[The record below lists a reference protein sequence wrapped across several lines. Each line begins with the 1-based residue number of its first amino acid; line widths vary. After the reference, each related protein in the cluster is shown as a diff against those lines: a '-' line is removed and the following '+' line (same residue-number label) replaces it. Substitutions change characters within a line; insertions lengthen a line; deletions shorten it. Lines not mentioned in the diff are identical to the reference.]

1 MSSLEQTIIR
11 MQAIESLFKI
21 ENRGQVNDEIPR
33 DPVARNVQI
42 CICQN
47 HA

>member
-1 MSSLEQTIIR
+1 MSSLEKTIIR
-11 MQAIESLFKI
+11 MEAIESLFKI
-21 ENRGQVNDEIPR
+21 ENHGEVSDAIPR

-42 CICQN
+42 CICHN